1 MSQTPDGKR
10 GISPD
15 QIIVLASLL
24 GLAILSWMYI
34 AGLAADMPASPGQAR
49 PSMVGMPMAGMP
61 MGDMPMDSV
70 TGSAPPSFDAGAFAL
85 TSLMWFVMMLGMMIP
100 SAAPMLMLYAHV
112 QRRRS
117 GVSPL
122 VRTALFG
129 SGYAL
134 VWGAFSLAAAAL
146 QQGLAQAALVTPG
159 LTLAST
165 AIGGAVLIAAGAY
178 ELTPFKQVCLAH
190 CRGPVAFIASHWR
203 PGSFGAIRMGLAHGL
218 FCLGCCWALMLLLFV
233 GGVMNLLWIAA
244 LAGLVLVQKLLP
256 GGKVLTWLT
265 AAVLIGA
272 GGVLLWDRFGPWA
285 SKAGSFIR

>member
-1 MSQTPDGKR
+1 MSQIPGGKQ
-10 GISPD
+10 GLSPD
-15 QIIVLASLL
+15 QLIVLASLI

-34 AGLAADMPASPGQAR
+34 AGLAADMPASPSQ
-49 PSMVGMPMAGMP
+49 MPAMAGMP
-61 MGDMPMDSV
+61 MGMAMDSM
-70 TGSAPPSFDAGAFAL
+70 TGSGPPGFDTRAFAL

-100 SAAPMLMLYAHV
+100 SAAPMLLLYAHV

-134 VWGAFSLAAAAL
+134 VWGAFSLGAAGL
-146 QQGLAQAALVTPG
+146 QQVLAQTALVTPG
-159 LTLAST
+159 LTLASR
-165 AIGGAVLIAAGAY
+165 AIGGAVLIVAGVY

-203 PGSFGAIRMGLAHGL
+203 SGALGAIRMGIAHGL

-256 GGKVLTWLT
+256 GGRVLAWL
-265 AAVLIGA
+265 AGLVLIGA
-272 GGVLLWDRFGPWA
+272 GAVLLWERFGPWL